1 MPHDII
7 KKNTHILTS
16 NNTEELLKFYN
27 DIKNVEHIYQNIEGW
42 FDFESTYKEMVG
54 KAFNGSHFVEV
65 GAWLGKSTSY
75 MAVEIAKSRKDIK
88 FDAVDTWEGSPNEP
102 GHQEF
107 IEKLGMS
114 LYDKFLDNMSP
125 VINYV
130 NPVKGLSEEVSKLY
144 DDNSL
149 DFVFLD
155 ASHDYESVKKDID
168 CWFPKVKQNGV
179 IAGHD
184 YNEDGTPGVA
194 WVGVVKAVNEFFGV
208 ENITVRKVHAGTW
221 LFRKS
226 IDPDNFTF
234 SYIKGENSVY
244 INSKIDLE
252 ADVFIWNYK
261 DIVYDIDASYHCESL
276 FSTKSKFLNKVT
288 NWYHPHKNIFVIN
301 NIKIEIKIEGKTICE
316 KYMDFD
322 EERKIYCIGD
332 SHTAIFRKEKYCLT
346 RGLPTPKA
354 SHIKNYLHIIDKIIA
369 DVDINK
375 DIVLFS
381 FGDTD
386 CRVFVE
392 NRLSE
397 LEKTPNIDIEKERVK
412 ITKNIVNKY
421 FNALNSKYSKYN
433 LIFWSPLASYRED
446 LLYKNK
452 IFDNIDT
459 SILSIDDIKDKI
471 SSKWNIKKE
480 FYIPGNHTCVER
492 NLTVEIF
499 NEELKRLCLENNHKF
514 LTMFHDMIDENKLT
528 IYEMTD
534 GSHHLND
541 NENTLSIIRDKFK
554 NIDNKKEGKEMKI
567 LVFSCCFNEEHIL
580 PFYLDYY
587 SNFIGAD
594 KIIIVD
600 GGSSDRSQDII
611 KANPKTE
618 LIIDIQE
625 KLDDR
630 YLNDIRNNG
639 WKPYREQYDWIIVC
653 DIDEFIYHPN
663 LKEKLKEYDKE
674 GVTIPLTLGYDMIDK
689 KFPKFENGEFITNI
703 IKKGVP
709 DNVFLN
715 KKSIFKSFIDINYH
729 IGAHGC
735 EPIGTVKYSETKDIK
750 HLHYKWLSNKYMTKR
765 SAGVADRL
773 SDWNLSGGCGAHNRP
788 FSLTSISNFNKRC
801 DFQAVQVIGE
811 ENKKTPIYAFSHNYL
826 VNNWNDILD
835 NQLRILRE
843 SGLYEELTTLFM
855 YVFGD
860 DKEFNRLQKKVNL
873 YDNLFRIN
881 IVRIEENFFEY
892 PTLQS
897 LYEFVKMENAY
908 ILYFHLKGVWSVYN
922 SAGNSIAIDSWRE
935 CLEYFN
941 LEKWRNCVKKLDEG
955 YEVVG
960 SLYNYNEKEPLFSGN
975 FWWAN
980 SEYIKKL
987 PKLEYVKENDP
998 DPEDA
1003 AKTWCRVEC
1012 EKWIN
1017 RIPNKFY
1024 NFYIPK
1030 DYGFYYIPIDTK
1042 DYKEKSYYKISVL
1055 IPTYNRFNLL
1065 KEAIQSVLDQN
1076 YDNFEILVCHDGP
1089 SDEYNKFKK
1098 DNKHDKIFY
1107 YEVPRRNNYG
1117 AAQRNF
1123 MLEKVTGDYIL
1134 HLDDDNIIYPDYFDK
1149 MIAQIDNKTGMVICR
1164 IHYNDK
1170 EWTKYVLPL
1179 ADRIQ
1184 DCEIDQLGI
1193 LFKSDIGK
1201 MFTWDDYFGHDHRY
1215 IKACENVVNS
1225 QNLKIKYIPD
1235 VLASHRFFGEVI
1247 PRIVIVHHCYLR
1259 YGWKDILEEQIFLMK
1274 NNGLYEGCT
1283 EIFATIYADDKNN
1296 IKKFRNIIE
1305 QEDTLKKWKIIELQQ
1320 NNYEYDALKHLKKY
1334 SEDKHAY
1341 ICYFHLKG
1349 VISKEIDSNIGI
1361 PTWRKYLNYFTINK
1375 WKDNIEN
1382 LKDNDIVCVD
1392 WNFNDMHQKYVL
1404 GGHFFWTK
1412 SAYVRTLSEPENNEN
1427 RFLSEIWITSNPNVK
1442 IYENFNYEKIGYK
1455 NLYLQWFQPLIYRTN
1470 HEEFTNELVSWSFRK
1485 YGEQENKYEY
1495 KDFIKSLM
1503 TNSVNQSVLEISSG
1517 YYGSTYCFCNIFDKI
1532 VLIDTEETE
1541 QIKKLNKEYN
1551 NFSFILEDKE
1561 AKNKVKGMKFDV
1573 LYLRNE
1579 YKDCL
1584 KEDTSLIF
1592 HNFKQKDEE
1601 PVVIEP
1607 VVEPIEFI
1615 KLNTV
1620 YIIASHPNY
1629 KMSEDITKKT
1639 LENIRTFGEKVI
1651 LSAHCPVSPDI
1662 QRLADY
1668 FLYDKNNPLIKHDF
1682 YTNSWFP
1689 HDDYHAHL
1697 NITKEDN
1704 NFNHALGVFLNYYNS
1719 LILAKSQG
1727 FNTAVC
1733 TNFDMIF
1740 SAEDKKVI
1748 DNRIYKMRM
1757 EGKKAFFMNTPETEC
1772 VHYKT
1777 IFFIT
1782 DVDYFINTFKY
1793 ISNEKL
1799 YTEEMQKVGSNTN
1812 CLENFVYH
1820 SLKNKTK
1827 DLLLEE
1833 INEDKLFPSSR
1844 INLFSLI
1851 EYNTILPVENE
1862 PDKFVIW
1869 FSSANSLDSRDFNIA
1884 VRKNGNIILT
1894 DLKPIDKKFVYYKK
1908 VKFTKGDNFEI
1919 NFRVIDGNEVLRNK
1933 IIKVNDEVF
1942 NDIKSYGN
1950 FIDRKNIENI

>member
-1 MPHDII
+1 MQPKIDYEYGDYTYGVPKTNGEGELKIGKFCSIAEDVKFILWGHKINLFSTYPFGHTEQTKDMSPSNDHLVKGKIVVGNDVWIGDGATITYGVTIGDGAVISAKSYVTKNVKPYTVVGGNPAEFLFTRFSKDVVDILLKLKWWDLPHDVI
-7 KKNTHILTS
+7 KNNINIMTS
-16 NNTEELLKFYN
+16 NNVEELKAFYKISKIDEIVNKSFDYHQTQQNKWEYGELLKKLIQYRKTESILEIGAKYGGTTYGFCN
-27 DIKNVEHIYQNIEGW
+27 T
-42 FDFESTYKEMVG
+42 FD
-54 KAFNGSHFVEV
+54 
-65 GAWLGKSTSY
+65 
-75 MAVEIAKSRKDIK
+75 
-88 FDAVDTWEGSPNEP
+88 
-102 GHQEF
+102 
-107 IEKLGMS
+107 
-114 LYDKFLDNMSP
+114 
-125 VINYV
+125 
-130 NPVKGLSEEVSKLY
+130 
-144 DDNSL
+144 
-149 DFVFLD
+149 
-155 ASHDYESVKKDID
+155 
-168 CWFPKVKQNGV
+168 KVV
-179 IAGHD
+179 
-184 YNEDGTPGVA
+184 
-194 WVGVVKAVNEFFGV
+194 
-208 ENITVRKVHAGTW
+208 
-221 LFRKS
+221 S
-226 IDPDNFTF
+226 IDIF
-234 SYIKGENSVY
+234 KEEQ
-244 INSKIDLE
+244 IN
-252 ADVFIWNYK
+252 
-261 DIVYDIDASYHCESL
+261 
-276 FSTKSKFLNKVT
+276 
-288 NWYHPHKNIFVIN
+288 
-301 NIKIEIKIEGKTICE
+301 
-316 KYMDFD
+316 
-322 EERKIYCIGD
+322 
-332 SHTAIFRKEKYCLT
+332 
-346 RGLPTPKA
+346 
-354 SHIKNYLHIIDKIIA
+354 
-369 DVDINK
+369 
-375 DIVLFS
+375 
-381 FGDTD
+381 
-386 CRVFVE
+386 
-392 NRLSE
+392 E
-397 LEKTPNIDIEKERVK
+397 LEKTYNNLTFILGDSHAQSTKDKLNGMKFDVIYIDAEHNYDGVKQDYLDYKEFIKDDGIIVFHDIKRTSWTDDIGIQVPLLWEEIK
-412 ITKNIVNKY
+412 NDYNYEELINNDNDCYGIGLLFKKNI
-421 FNALNSKYSKYN
+421 
-433 LIFWSPLASYRED
+433 
-446 LLYKNK
+446 
-452 IFDNIDT
+452 
-459 SILSIDDIKDKI
+459 
-471 SSKWNIKKE
+471 
-480 FYIPGNHTCVER
+480 ER
-492 NLTVEIF
+492 
-499 NEELKRLCLENNHKF
+499 
-514 LTMFHDMIDENKLT
+514 
-528 IYEMTD
+528 
-534 GSHHLND
+534 
-541 NENTLSIIRDKFK
+541 
-554 NIDNKKEGKEMKI
+554 EMKI
-567 LVFSCCFNEEHIL
+567 LVFSCCFNEEHML

-594 KIIIVD
+594 KIVIVD

-611 KANPKTE
+611 KANSKTE
-618 LIIDIQE
+618 LIIDVQE

-630 YLNDIRNNG
+630 HLNDLRNDG
-639 WKPYREQYDWIIVC
+639 WKPYRDQYDWVIVC

-663 LKEKLKEYDKE
+663 LKEKLKEYDE
-674 GVTIPLTLGYDMIDK
+674 NGITIPLTEGYDMISK
-689 KFPKFENGEFITNI
+689 KFPKFEEGKYLPDIVNR
-703 IKKGVP
+703 GVR
-709 DNVFLN
+709 DSVFLD
-715 KKSIFKSFIDINYH
+715 KKSIFKSSIDINYH
-729 IGAHGC
+729 IGSHGC
-735 EPIGTVKYSETKDIK
+735 DPIGSVKYSDTRDIK
-750 HLHYKWLSNKYMTKR
+750 HLHFKWVAHKYMTRR

-773 SDWNLSGGCGAHNRP
+773 SDWNLSGGCGSHNRP
-788 FSLTSISNFNKRC
+788 FSLTSISDFNKRC
-801 DFQAVQVIGE
+801 DFQSVQVIGE
-811 ENKKTPIYAFSHNYL
+811 ENKTTPLYAFSHNYL
-826 VNNWNDILD
+826 VNNWNYILD
-835 NQLRILRE
+835 NQLRILKE
-843 SGLYEELTTLFM
+843 SGLYDEITTLFM
-855 YVFGD
+855 YVHGD
-860 DKEFNRLQKKVNL
+860 DKEFNKFQGKVNS

-892 PTLQS
+892 PTLQA
-897 LYEFVKMENAY
+897 LYEFVKIENAY

-922 SAGNSIAIDSWRE
+922 STGNRLAIDSWRE

-941 LEKWRNCVKKLDEG
+941 IEKWRDCVKKLDEG

-960 SLYNYNEKEPLFSGN
+960 ALYNYNEKEPLFSGN

-980 SEYIKKL
+980 SKYIKKL

-998 DPEDA
+998 DPDEE

-1030 DYGFYYIPIDTK
+1030 DYGFYYMPIDTK

-1065 KEAIQSVLDQN
+1065 KDAIQSVLDQN

-1089 SDEYNKFKK
+1089 SDEYNKFKE
-1098 DNKHDKIFY
+1098 DNKNDKIFY

-1134 HLDDDNIIYPDYFDK
+1134 HLDDDNIIYPGYFDK

-1170 EWTKYVLPL
+1170 EWTNYVLPL

-1193 LFKSDIGK
+1193 LFKADIGK

-1215 IKACENVVNS
+1215 IKACENVINA

-1296 IKKFRNIIE
+1296 IKEFRSIIE

-1349 VISKEIDSNIGI
+1349 VISKEIDPNVGI

-1375 WKDNIEN
+1375 WKENIEH

-1412 SAYVRTLSEPENNEN
+1412 SAYIRTLREPENNEN

-1442 IYENFNYEKIGYK
+1442 IHENFNYEKIGYK
-1455 NLYLQWFQPLIYRTN
+1455 NLYLQWFQPLIYRTD
-1470 HEEFTNELVSWSFRK
+1470 HEEYANELVSWSFRK

-1495 KDFIKSLM
+1495 KDFIKGLMINSL
-1503 TNSVNQSVLEISSG
+1503 NQSILEIGSK
-1517 YYGSTYCFCNIFDKI
+1517 YYGSTYCFCNMFDKI
-1532 VLIDTEETE
+1532 VLIDKYETE

-1551 NFSFILEDKE
+1551 NFSFILEDKD
-1561 AKNKVKGMKFDV
+1561 AKDKVKGMKFDV

-1584 KEDTSLIF
+1584 KEDTALIF
-1592 HNFKQKDEE
+1592 HDFKYKEEE

-1607 VVEPIEFI
+1607 VAEPIKFV
-1615 KLNTV
+1615 KPKTV
-1620 YIIASHPNY
+1620 YIITSHPNY

-1668 FLYDKNNPLIKHDF
+1668 FVYDKNNPLIKHDF

-1733 TNFDMIF
+1733 TNFDMVF
-1740 SAEDKKVI
+1740 SAEDKKII
-1748 DNRIYKMRM
+1748 DERIYKMRM
-1757 EGKKAFFMNTPETEC
+1757 EGKKAFFMRSKPAEG

-1793 ISNEKL
+1793 IANEKL

-1820 SLKNKTK
+1820 SLKNKTN

-1833 INEDKLFPSSR
+1833 INEEQLFPTSQ

-1862 PDKFVIW
+1862 PDKFIIW

-1894 DLKPIDKKFVYYKK
+1894 DLKPIDKKFIYYKK

-1919 NFRVIDGNEVLRNK
+1919 NFRVINGNEVLKNK
-1933 IIKVNDEVF
+1933 IIRVNDEVF

-1950 FIDRKNIENI
+1950 FIDRKNIESI